1 MVGLKIEDVKEFTSK
16 LFVKE
21 SFDSFLVNEVQIVTY
36 NSFSI
41 DGHIRKGY
49 FNEEEMEEFG
59 KEGFVAWKML
69 RPVCFGLIKGRRL
82 PESFR
87 IVLQLPRTQVERFA
101 AGQSVDSGQIQGMYL
116 NIRYEDGALYCIT
129 GISLGFFTLDKTL
142 ENLWD
147 STAQDFLRGMG
158 IACLK
163 E

>member
-21 SFDSFLVNEVQIVTY
+21 SFDSFLVKEIQIITY

-49 FNEEEMEEFG
+49 FTDEELEEFG
-59 KEGFVAWKML
+59 KEGFTAWKLL

-87 IVLQLPRTQVERFA
+87 IVLQLSRSQVERFA
-101 AGQSVDSGQIQGMYL
+101 AGQGVDSEQIQGMYL

-129 GISLGFFTLDKTL
+129 GLSLGFFTLDKSL

-158 IACLK
+158 IACLR

>member
-21 SFDSFLVNEVQIVTY
+21 SFDSFLVKEVQIVTY

-49 FNEEEMEEFG
+49 FNDDEMEEFG
-59 KEGFVAWKML
+59 NEHFAAWKML
-69 RPVCFGLIKGRRL
+69 RPVCFALIKGRRL

-101 AGQSVDSGQIQGMYL
+101 AGQGVDGGQIQGMYL

-129 GISLGFFTLDKTL
+129 GLSLGLFTLDKTL

-147 STAQDFLRGMG
+147 SAAQDFLRGMG
-158 IACLK
+158 IACLR